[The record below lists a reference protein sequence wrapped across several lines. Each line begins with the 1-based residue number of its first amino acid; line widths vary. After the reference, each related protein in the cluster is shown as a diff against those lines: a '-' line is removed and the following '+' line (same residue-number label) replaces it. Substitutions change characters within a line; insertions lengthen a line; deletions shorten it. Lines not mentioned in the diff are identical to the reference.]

1 MRTCSCRR
9 HTWLHMRKVHGG
21 ARGSNALCCT
31 RRGVCARHYSSI
43 FENVI
48 YLGCDCESETGR
60 RTNDISQTRRVL
72 ARGSTLGPCDVFI
85 LARVVVYNIV
95 FSDKEKNRRRVYL
108 YCVVSLTLRF
118 FVFSHTTEPYLCGGL
133 GQAVSVRVDAP
144 PASARGGT
152 LEVIARQGHRCQR
165 AREPARGRP
174 CAGRGRGRRWGCQ
187 PRG

>member
-1 MRTCSCRR
+1 M
-9 HTWLHMRKVHGG
+9 H
-21 ARGSNALCCT
+21 AALT
-31 RRGVCARHYSSI
+31 LYAVRDAVCARDIIRRFSRMLYI
-43 FENVI
+43 WGVT
-48 YLGCDCESETGR
+48 ESETGR
-60 RTNDISQTRRVL
+60 RTNETSQTRRVL